1 MPFGTRTLTYTLR
14 FSLLLALFAAVAF
27 SASSPAARGQE
38 TPTGS
43 SLRLQSTTFDPLLD
57 APLLDAPLLDA
68 PLLDNPVTAAQASP
82 DAPYRLVQFTGP
94 VDATTVAQIE
104 ALGGDVF
111 GYVPDNAHIVRLDA
125 ANVAAVQSLPG
136 VRWVGDYQPA
146 YKIAPGL
153 TQSVSAAGSEPIEL
167 SVLAFPGE
175 SPDAMMDFLRAQ
187 GATLLSSGTP
197 GIGMIFRIS
206 APPSAVAAIAQHP
219 GINWVERYEA
229 PTLDNAE
236 GRKIMGGEVVWRN
249 YGYFGEGQIVA
260 ISDSGLSTEGQL
272 SADFDGR
279 LVAAFAPSEMNLAFP
294 ECSRKTDWTD
304 LNGHGTHVAGSV
316 LGNGSFSGGNA
327 AAHDYTS
334 SFAGL
339 APEAGLVFMALNTD
353 GSGGI
358 QCVDENGDFLAKGY
372 QAGARISSHSWG
384 RDDGGAYSIN
394 SSLVDDYLWRHKDYL
409 TLYAGG
415 NSGPEPQTV
424 GSPGTAKNVLTVGAS
439 ENLHP
444 DIDAEISD
452 DPDTMAY
459 FSSRGPTSDGR
470 IKPDV
475 VAPGTSVLSTR
486 AEQVPLD
493 GFPEGVF
500 DDHYAYMSGTSMA
513 TPLTAGASA
522 LVREWL
528 IKGRNIANPSAAL
541 LKAVLI
547 NGALQLPGQAVPSLN
562 SGHGRVDLK
571 NTLGGE
577 YALLVDYA
585 EGLDT
590 GEQQTYVIDVLG
602 EAAVG
607 TLFATSVEPTVQAA
621 SQPVTETFGLTSVD
635 PPAASVTLTNPAA
648 LTGEALPGFA
658 SARPLDPVESGTVK
672 ADVAPLGNAAPSLIK
687 PAPSGEADARFQPL
701 PGGFEAP
708 RTQSFLQ
715 NVVGGG
721 DFEDPAW
728 TETWSQVWLGV
739 GLPLRTDLV
748 SASGQYSMWLGG
760 SPSEDALFYPIQFPT
775 AIDSEFESGLGFVL
789 KIVDQDISFD
799 EFCIGLIDASG
810 NWLIDSPECAAANGD
825 YDYDHVFTSA
835 EKRELAGQ
843 TAYLALFTTSDGV
856 EPHMSAFIDDVYVAV
871 DFPDVTLTS
880 TPDTGPPG
888 STFLLTGQFNVPYS
902 PVFFCAAPCSD
913 ETLITAAYADAAG
926 NVAAYIYSTDEIEPG
941 TYPIESL
948 DAGGRTARTNV
959 TITGGVR
966 ARLSASPISGPGGT
980 EFVFTGSGFV
990 PNDSNIAASING
1002 EGIGS
1007 VGSNTE
1013 GAVRFSLATNSNATP
1028 GDYTLRVTDSAG
1040 RSAQTTFTITAV
1052 AAGEPIVTV
1061 SPAVGPAGSTFA
1073 FDAQNF
1079 APSQP
1084 VDVALDGEVLGQLE
1098 TNASGAV
1105 GIELTTGAGA
1115 PPGVYTLTVAQG
1127 GVSASAQFEV
1137 TAGDGGGAG
1146 GGEAGEPASG
1156 RGLYVTLVWTDPPAQ
1171 VTAGPSLVNDL
1182 DLLIDG
1188 PDGDIY
1194 PGGGTSA
1201 NRVDNVE
1208 TVRLENPTPGKYTV
1222 QVIASRVN
1230 PTYGSQPFALAA
1242 TTRQTFEANTTNVDV
1257 GGGSPV
1263 PRPAPQPDPV
1273 GTLSGVVYVDANQNG
1288 RRDRGEPALA
1298 DAEVA
1303 VLSASGQVAARTTT
1317 DADGAYTIADLPL
1330 GNYNLQITTTSGH
1343 TITSVARV
1351 TGLAAGEETVQNIGT
1366 IVRVL
1371 LPVVAK

>member
-1 MPFGTRTLTYTLR
+1 M
-14 FSLLLALFAAVAF
+14 
-27 SASSPAARGQE
+27 
-38 TPTGS
+38 
-43 SLRLQSTTFDPLLD
+43 
-57 APLLDAPLLDA
+57 
-68 PLLDNPVTAAQASP
+68 
-82 DAPYRLVQFTGP
+82 
-94 VDATTVAQIE
+94 
-104 ALGGDVF
+104 
-111 GYVPDNAHIVRLDA
+111 
-125 ANVAAVQSLPG
+125 
-136 VRWVGDYQPA
+136 
-146 YKIAPGL
+146 
-153 TQSVSAAGSEPIEL
+153 
-167 SVLAFPGE
+167 
-175 SPDAMMDFLRAQ
+175 
-187 GATLLSSGTP
+187 
-197 GIGMIFRIS
+197 
-206 APPSAVAAIAQHP
+206 
-219 GINWVERYEA
+219 
-229 PTLDNAE
+229 
-236 GRKIMGGEVVWRN
+236 
-249 YGYFGEGQIVA
+249 
-260 ISDSGLSTEGQL
+260 
-272 SADFDGR
+272 
-279 LVAAFAPSEMNLAFP
+279 
-294 ECSRKTDWTD
+294 
-304 LNGHGTHVAGSV
+304 
-316 LGNGSFSGGNA
+316 
-327 AAHDYTS
+327 
-334 SFAGL
+334 
-339 APEAGLVFMALNTD
+339 
-353 GSGGI
+353 
-358 QCVDENGDFLAKGY
+358 
-372 QAGARISSHSWG
+372 
-384 RDDGGAYSIN
+384 
-394 SSLVDDYLWRHKDYL
+394 
-409 TLYAGG
+409 
-415 NSGPEPQTV
+415 
-424 GSPGTAKNVLTVGAS
+424 LTVGAS

-452 DPDTMAY
+452 DPNTMAY

-486 AEQVPLD
+486 AEQVPLG
-493 GFPEGVF
+493 GFPEGIF

-590 GEQQTYVIDVLG
+590 DEQKTYTIDVLG
-602 EAAVG
+602 ETAVG
-607 TLFATSVEPTVQAA
+607 TVFSTSLEPSTVQAA
-621 SQPVTETFGLTSVD
+621 SQPVTETFGLTSVE
-635 PPAASVTLTNPAA
+635 PPAASITLTNPAA
-648 LTGEALPGFA
+648 LSGEALPGFA
-658 SARPLDPVESGTVK
+658 SARPLDPVVSGAAKEGIASLDNT
-672 ADVAPLGNAAPSLIK
+672 APSLGK

-701 PGGFEAP
+701 PGGFSGEFGVP
-708 RTQSFLQ
+708 STQSFLQ

-721 DFEDPAW
+721 DFEDPEW
-728 TETWSQVWLGV
+728 TEMWSQVWLGV
-739 GLPLRTDLV
+739 GVPLRTDLV

-760 SPSEDALFYPIQFPT
+760 SPSEDALLYPIQFPT
-775 AIDSEFESGLGFVL
+775 AIDSEFESGIGFL
-789 KIVDQDISFD
+789 LRIVDQDLGFD

-825 YDYDHVFTSA
+825 YTYEHLFTSA

-843 TAYLALFTTSDGV
+843 TAYLALFTTSDGA

-941 TYPIESL
+941 VYPIESL
-948 DAGGRTARTNV
+948 NAGGRTARTNV
-959 TITGGVR
+959 TITGGVS
-966 ARLSASPISGPGGT
+966 ARLSAAPASGAGGT
-980 EFVFTGSGFV
+980 EFLFTGSGFV
-990 PNDSNIAASING
+990 PNDNNIAASING
-1002 EGIGS
+1002 ESIGS
-1007 VGSNTE
+1007 VGSNAE
-1013 GAVRFSLATNSNATP
+1013 GAVQFSLTTNSNAAP
-1028 GDYTLRVTDSAG
+1028 GDYLLRVTDSAG
-1040 RSAQTTFTITAV
+1040 RSAQVTFTITAV

-1061 SPAVGPAGSTFA
+1061 SPAAAPAGSTFA

-1079 APSQP
+1079 APSQT

-1098 TNASGAV
+1098 TDASGAV

-1127 GVSASAQFEV
+1127 GVSASARFEV

-1146 GGEAGEPASG
+1146 GDEAGEPASG

-1171 VTAGPSLVNDL
+1171 VTAGPALVNDL

-1222 QVIASRVN
+1222 QVIANRVN
-1230 PTYGSQPFALAA
+1230 PTYGSQPFALVA
-1242 TTRQTFEANTTNVDV
+1242 TTRQTFEANATNVNV
-1257 GGGSPV
+1257 GGGAPGAPTPRPTPGPTPV
-1263 PRPAPQPDPV
+1263 PAPDPV

-1288 RRDRGEPALA
+1288 RRDRGEPGLA
-1298 DAEVA
+1298 NAEVA
-1303 VLSASGQVAARTTT
+1303 VLSANGQVAARTTT
-1317 DADGAYTIADLPL
+1317 DANGAYTIADLPP
-1330 GNYNLQITTTSGH
+1330 GSYDLQITTASGH
-1343 TITSVARV
+1343 TITSSARV
-1351 TGLAAGEETVQNIGT
+1351 TGLAAGEESVQNIGT